1 MTKLR
6 PDGTSGPIPLH
17 AACIRAASKRCTMEN
32 LVARLLVTAPLLLG
46 GCAASRPIPLEA
58 GRCLNP
64 RLADAAKTMP
74 ALQAQDAGRPTEVIA
89 VIDVHEPT
97 GEHDAALQTLRQR
110 AALIGAD
117 AVIGIEFHHEDA
129 KSDDKGIET
138 HLSGLAVR
146 FRPVLQ
152 DRPYEVLGQVQVEAP
167 MEHEDEGLRALRE
180 KGNDMNADA
189 MLDVQFHH
197 GE

>member
-1 MTKLR
+1 MKHSFSRVFFL
-6 PDGTSGPIPLH
+6 
-17 AACIRAASKRCTMEN
+17 
-32 LVARLLVTAPLLLG
+32 APLTLCA
-46 GCAASRPIPLEA
+46 CAASRPIPLEA
-58 GRCLNP
+58 GSFRNP
-64 RLADAAKTMP
+64 RLAEAAKNMIV
-74 ALQAQDAGRPTEVIA
+74 LQAQDAGRPTEVIG

-97 GEHDAALQTLRQR
+97 GEHDAALETLRER

-117 AVIGIEFHHEDA
+117 AVLGIEFHHEGDEPGA
-129 KSDDKGIET
+129 NKDIAT

-152 DRPYEVLGQVQVEAP
+152 DRPYEVLGPVQVEAP

-197 GE
+197 GEGNGGATKLTAIAIRYRK